1 MLESMEHL
9 INRLRIYAETS
20 HSMPALDVVVVELM
34 VGLITTLALV
44 TRRLKKRRSR
54 ESLFSNMLLYSVRRS
69 QMGEEFFRG
78 QGYQSSASEA

>member
-1 MLESMEHL
+1 MEHL
-9 INRLRIYAETS
+9 INRLSIYAETS

-54 ESLFSNMLLYSVRRS
+54 ESLFSNMLLYSVRCS

-78 QGYQSSASEA
+78 QGYQSSTSEA